1 MNINWT
7 IVGQSITFFVF
18 IWFCWRFIWPTL
30 IEAMRERQKTI
41 GDGLAAAEQA
51 QKDLDLAQERAA
63 EQLKE
68 AKQEAQAIIDATRS
82 RANQMIEEAKNDARE
97 EGERLKEAAIAEID
111 QEINRAKEV
120 LRAQVAALALN
131 GAEKVLGATID
142 AEKHSE
148 LLNQLAAEL

>member
-7 IVGQSITFFVF
+7 IIGQSFTFFVF
-18 IWFCWRFIWPTL
+18 IWFCWRFIWPPL
-30 IEAMRERQKTI
+30 IDAMRERQKTI
-41 GDGLAAAEQA
+41 ADGLASAEQA
-51 QKDLDLAQERAA
+51 EKDLELAQERAT
-63 EQLKE
+63 EQLQE

-82 RANQMIEEAKNDARE
+82 RANQMIEDAKSDARE

-111 QEINRAKEV
+111 QEINRAKEA

-148 LLNQLAAEL
+148 LLNQLASEL

>member
-1 MNINWT
+1 
-7 IVGQSITFFVF
+7 
-18 IWFCWRFIWPTL
+18 
-30 IEAMRERQKTI
+30 MRERQKTI
-41 GDGLAAAEQA
+41 ADGLASAEQA
-51 QKDLDLAQERAA
+51 EKDLELAQERAT
-63 EQLKE
+63 EQLQE

-82 RANQMIEEAKNDARE
+82 RANQMIEDAKSDARE

-148 LLNQLAAEL
+148 MLNQLASEL

>member
-7 IVGQSITFFVF
+7 IIGQSVTFFVF
-18 IWFCWRFIWPTL
+18 IWFCWKFIWPPL
-30 IEAMRERQKTI
+30 IDAMRERQKTI
-41 GDGLAAAEQA
+41 ADGLEAAEQA
-51 QKDLDLAQERAA
+51 QKDLELAQERAA

-82 RANQMIEEAKNDARE
+82 RANQMIEQAKNDARE

-120 LRAQVAALALN
+120 LRTQVAALALN
-131 GAEKVLGATID
+131 GAEKVLGETID

-148 LLNQLAAEL
+148 LLNQLAADL